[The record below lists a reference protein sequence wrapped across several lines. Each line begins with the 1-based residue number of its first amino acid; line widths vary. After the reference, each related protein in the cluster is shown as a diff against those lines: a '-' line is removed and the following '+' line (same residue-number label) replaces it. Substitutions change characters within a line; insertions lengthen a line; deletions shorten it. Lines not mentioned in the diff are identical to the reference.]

1 LADVFK
7 TISAGLA
14 RYVWAWLIPSLISV
28 GVFTIFLWPMIERTT
43 IFSPL
48 RHAARSGSV
57 VAAFIFG
64 FVVLTMSI
72 LIAYSSLPIYQI
84 LEGYSIPAFIR
95 RPLLRRQQR
104 AFVRLQAEQRRY
116 VLGLPTNVT
125 ADDFRKFPQRIGS
138 VRATRLGNALSAIEH
153 WGRDRYGLDTQT
165 MWYELYGVSAD
176 QVRRD
181 AEDGRSPV
189 DFFVSMIANMC
200 ALILASSTCLIF
212 APATRVRAGVIIIVA
227 LAAIPASYN
236 LAVRNVVDW
245 SLSVKAMVNIGRVN
259 LAEALSLD
267 MPRTLEKEREMWS
280 AHFWTVEVNQDAYL
294 ASYNSFR
301 RPRGY
306 RPDPPPEA
314 IARADC
320 QDD

>member
-1 LADVFK
+1 MIDRATVFN
-7 TISAGLA
+7 
-14 RYVWAWLIPSLISV
+14 
-28 GVFTIFLWPMIERTT
+28 
-43 IFSPL
+43 PL
-48 RHAARSGSV
+48 RQAARSGSI

-104 AFVRLQAEQRRY
+104 AFVRMQAEQRRY
-116 VLGLPTNVT
+116 VLGLPANVT
-125 ADDFRKFPQRIGS
+125 ADDFRRFPQRIDY
-138 VRATRLGNALSAIEH
+138 VRATRLGNALTAFEH

-181 AEDGRSPV
+181 VEDGRSPV
-189 DFFVSMIANMC
+189 DFFVSMVANMC
-200 ALILASSTCLIF
+200 ALILASAVCVVF
-212 APATRVRAGVIIIVA
+212 APPTRIRAAIIIFVA
-227 LAAIPASYN
+227 VAAIPASYN

-245 SLSVKAMVNIGRVN
+245 SLSVKAMVNIGRVH
-259 LAEALSLD
+259 LADALSLE
-267 MPRTLEKEREMWS
+267 MPATLDEEREMWS
-280 AHFWTVEVNQDAYL
+280 AHFWTIEVNQDAYI

-301 RPRGY
+301 RRRGY
-306 RPDPPPEA
+306 RPPAPPTVTES
-314 IARADC
+314 ADH
-320 QDD
+320 DDD